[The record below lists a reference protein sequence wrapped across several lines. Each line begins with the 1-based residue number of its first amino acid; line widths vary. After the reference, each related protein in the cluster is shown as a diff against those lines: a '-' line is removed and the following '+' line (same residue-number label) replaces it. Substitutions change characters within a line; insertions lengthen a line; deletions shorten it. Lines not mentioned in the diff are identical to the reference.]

1 MRYFVAVVIVLFAL
15 YGSLNATYGQVPPEQ
30 ISLFPEI
37 PSRPNVSHT
46 PKHDQAIATF
56 EAANKGWEVRR
67 NVRSRTPRSMLGPP
81 RFVPGATP
89 EIIARNFLKENRGLL
104 NMTAK
109 TSHLSLLRIDE
120 HEGAVHVS
128 FQQDYRGIPVEGAV
142 YGVHLN
148 NNGVYYAAGDYYDD
162 VAVADIVPRVQRP
175 TAIAIAQDYLGP
187 TLTLSDE
194 PEIEQVILPYGDTYH
209 LAWKIVG
216 SSREP
221 LGRWML
227 YVSATTGK
235 VLGGRNLVDHGA
247 SGAPATAS
255 GMVYGRHPDAGPV
268 VQRDLNGLNGQGHY
282 LANYRVK
289 VMKDNIG
296 GEPAY
301 ETDGTFYYTPS
312 DPAFKEVMV
321 YYHINGFAD
330 YMGYQVGHYCF
341 NFGFGSCRQVRAVA
355 NDHNEWY
362 RARAEYFPPGATEP
376 PTLFYGIGGVGS
388 GQNVNSW
395 AMEASTIAHE
405 YMHFIT
411 EVVTH
416 DGLNFGSYPRNQ
428 TRALDEAFSDF
439 FGCMYADS
447 PVFGEYVQ
455 RGPGGVRNL
464 DNSYTMSDW
473 GTVGGLDNDYWSG
486 SQIFS
491 GALWDIR
498 EMFGKGHATKAVYS
512 GLRHLNFADPD
523 FVDARDAIVAHAT
536 TIYYPG
542 TCALKNI
549 FASRGVGS
557 PCSGSSSVVANK
569 DTGLAG
575 QDANT
580 SAMSGMSLTAE
591 IPETYVLGPSAP
603 NPTLHRA
610 VVRYGLPKAGHVV
623 MVVYDALGRE
633 IVRSVDEYKGAG
645 FHSVT
650 VETGDLPAGLY
661 FYSLQVD
668 TFKETRAM
676 VVFK

>member
-148 NNGVYYAAGDYYDD
+148 
-162 VAVADIVPRVQRP
+162 
-175 TAIAIAQDYLGP
+175 
-187 TLTLSDE
+187 
-194 PEIEQVILPYGDTYH
+194 
-209 LAWKIVG
+209 
-216 SSREP
+216 
-221 LGRWML
+221 
-227 YVSATTGK
+227 
-235 VLGGRNLVDHGA
+235 
-247 SGAPATAS
+247 
-255 GMVYGRHPDAGPV
+255 
-268 VQRDLNGLNGQGHY
+268 
-282 LANYRVK
+282 
-289 VMKDNIG
+289 
-296 GEPAY
+296 
-301 ETDGTFYYTPS
+301 
-312 DPAFKEVMV
+312 
-321 YYHINGFAD
+321 
-330 YMGYQVGHYCF
+330 
-341 NFGFGSCRQVRAVA
+341 
-355 NDHNEWY
+355 
-362 RARAEYFPPGATEP
+362 
-376 PTLFYGIGGVGS
+376 
-388 GQNVNSW
+388 
-395 AMEASTIAHE
+395 TIAHE

-549 FASRGVGS
+549 FASRGIGS